1 MLENF
6 FCLAADLC
14 CSEPLILRACPG
26 RQDWEEL
33 LEANIKAGYSASNTA
48 HLNAIK
54 VTAKN
59 LEEILEQQ
67 VKCQAGPR
75 RCFNNRRSTRV
86 CSTGSPHT
94 VVRVRA

>member
-1 MLENF
+1 VSSHRVATCRTQYDNRM
-6 FCLAADLC
+6 
-14 CSEPLILRACPG
+14 G

-54 VTAKN
+54 LTTKN

-67 VKCQAGPR
+67 VLCCLR
-75 RCFNNRRSTRV
+75 RLRCGRFLL
-86 CSTGSPHT
+86 
-94 VVRVRA
+94 VVLLKES